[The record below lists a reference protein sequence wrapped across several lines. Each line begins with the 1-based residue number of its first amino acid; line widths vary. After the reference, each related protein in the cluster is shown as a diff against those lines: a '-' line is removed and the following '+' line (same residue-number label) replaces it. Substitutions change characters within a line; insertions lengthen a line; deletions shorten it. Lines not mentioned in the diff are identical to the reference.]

1 MTVHFIGAGP
11 GDPDLITVR
20 GRDLIAASPL
30 CLYAGSLVP
39 EALLSHAP
47 PGARRVD
54 TQRLSLDEIVAE
66 MAEAHGRGQDVARLH
81 SGDLAVFSAMA
92 EQTRRLDALGIPW
105 DATPG
110 VPAFAAAAAALGRE
124 LTLPGVAQ
132 TVILARPGGR
142 ATPVPDAEALGRLA
156 AHRTTLVLHLAA
168 GAAERIVG
176 ELLPA
181 YGPGCPVAVVAHAT
195 QPGEVVV
202 RTALGELEA
211 AVEAA
216 GIRRNAIVI
225 VGPALGAEGF
235 RDSHL
240 YSAGRARDPAGG

>member
-1 MTVHFIGAGP
+1 M
-11 GDPDLITVR
+11 
-20 GRDLIAASPL
+20 
-30 CLYAGSLVP
+30 
-39 EALLSHAP
+39 
-47 PGARRVD
+47 
-54 TQRLSLDEIVAE
+54 
-66 MAEAHGRGQDVARLH
+66 
-81 SGDLAVFSAMA
+81 
-92 EQTRRLDALGIPW
+92 
-105 DATPG
+105 
-110 VPAFAAAAAALGRE
+110 
-124 LTLPGVAQ
+124 AQ

-216 GIRRNAIVI
+216 GIGRNAIVI